1 MFEYSLFHNPRLS
14 CDAEFGIACLDFG
27 IHMFR
32 FACRAL
38 VANNTNN
45 NNNNHML
52 DLNRAERQ
60 RHTHESRSS
69 HPRGAW
75 RTRQCQ
81 ACGERVE
88 AIFLCAEAEMHKEWR
103 CLLYQHFLH
112 SYLTKLADKKLI
124 FRYLWNAV
132 LNVSHVASYTLYIF
146 SITTRVRINCGNPD
160 CIILISWW
168 FCIC

>member
-60 RHTHESRSS
+60 RHTTKADLLTPEGHEGSGSAR
-69 HPRGAW
+69 PVERG
-75 RTRQCQ
+75 
-81 ACGERVE
+81 
-88 AIFLCAEAEMHKEWR
+88 
-103 CLLYQHFLH
+103 
-112 SYLTKLADKKLI
+112 
-124 FRYLWNAV
+124 
-132 LNVSHVASYTLYIF
+132 
-146 SITTRVRINCGNPD
+146 
-160 CIILISWW
+160 
-168 FCIC
+168 